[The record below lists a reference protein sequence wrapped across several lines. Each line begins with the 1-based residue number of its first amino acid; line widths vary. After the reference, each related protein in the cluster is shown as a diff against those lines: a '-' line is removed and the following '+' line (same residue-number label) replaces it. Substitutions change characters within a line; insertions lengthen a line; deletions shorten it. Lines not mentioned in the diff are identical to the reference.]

1 MFRHYSGNFRKNSTQ
16 FQQTYPTIA
25 QIEESWVMEHVY
37 TFVEIQAKLP
47 EFWLLFVNSHKAH
60 KAFSISEA
68 QSVLQYAEKKP
79 LAKF

>member
-1 MFRHYSGNFRKNSTQ
+1 
-16 FQQTYPTIA
+16 
-25 QIEESWVMEHVY
+25 MEHVY
-37 TFVEIQAKLP
+37 TFVEIQAKPP

-79 LAKF
+79 LAKFSKKKLEQT

>member
-1 MFRHYSGNFRKNSTQ
+1 
-16 FQQTYPTIA
+16 
-25 QIEESWVMEHVY
+25 MEHVY

-79 LAKF
+79 LAKFSKKTWTNLNKNTNGKNMEKHN